1 MSLNVQ
7 ALSDFNN
14 QIAGELIIKMVYAGS
29 TMEYITIQ
37 EGVKYQEPINLF
49 EVSLYM
55 QNGTCVSTASG
66 SATFTQRTIEV
77 CPRTSFDALCLKDLD
92 KKYLGISALAPGSYN
107 ETFALATQYSEL
119 LVNQFQK
126 ANDQFLWRQVSGSAS
141 TFGGTC
147 NVNGLNVIISG
158 STSGVVVPTFTSSS
172 AGSIVNTANILST
185 MDQMIAASSA
195 DVADREDLTFF
206 MSVTLFRN
214 YLTGLRLANNFYFDP
229 SSVTNR
235 GGLYEMAYPFQPN
248 IKVVGTVGLQ
258 SSNRVVLGP
267 AKQIVVGTDLLSDFT
282 EFQLWYDI
290 NTDTLRHRIST
301 KLGVNIAYPEFWV
314 SNDLA

>member
-1 MSLNVQ
+1 MSLNVS
-7 ALSDFNN
+7 ALADFNN

-29 TMEYITIQ
+29 TVEYVTIQ

-55 QNGTCVSTASG
+55 QNGTCVSSASG

-126 ANDQFLWRQVSGSAS
+126 ANDQFLWLQVSGSSS
-141 TFGGTC
+141 TYGGTC
-147 NVNGLNVIISG
+147 ATNGLKVIISG
-158 STSGVVVPTFTSSS
+158 STSGVVVPSSVTGSAPTS
-172 AGSIVNTANILST
+172 ATILT
-185 MDQMIAASSA
+185 QMDTMIANSPS

-206 MSVTLFRN
+206 MSVTNFRN
-214 YLTGLRLANNFYFDP
+214 YVAGLRAANNFWFDP
-229 SSVTNR
+229 MSITNR
-235 GGLYEMAYPFQPN
+235 GGILEMMYPFQSN

-258 SSNRVVLGP
+258 GSNRIVLGP

-314 SNDLA
+314 SNDQA

>member
-1 MSLNVQ
+1 MSLNVS
-7 ALSDFNN
+7 ALADFNN

-37 EGVKYQEPINLF
+37 EGVKFQEPINLF

-55 QNGTCVSTASG
+55 QNGTCVSSASG

-126 ANDQFLWRQVSGSAS
+126 ANDQFIWRQESGSAS

-147 NVNGLNVIISG
+147 ATNGLNFIITG
-158 STSGVVVPTFTSSS
+158 STSGVVAIASSS
-172 AGSIVNTANILST
+172 LAAANILST
-185 MDQMIAASSA
+185 MDTMIATSSA

-206 MSVTLFRN
+206 MSVTNFRN

-229 SSVTNR
+229 MSVTNR
-235 GGLYEMAYPFQPN
+235 GGLYEMQYPFQPN

-258 SSNRVVLGP
+258 GSSRVVLGP
-267 AKQIVVGTDLLSDFT
+267 AKQIVAGTDLLSDFT

-290 NTDTLRHRIST
+290 NTDTLRHRVST

>member
-1 MSLNVQ
+1 MSLNVA
-7 ALSDFNN
+7 ALADFNN

-37 EGVKYQEPINLF
+37 EGVKFQEPINLF

-55 QNGTCVSTASG
+55 QNGTCVSSASG

-119 LVNQFQK
+119 IVNQFQK
-126 ANDQFLWRQVSGSAS
+126 ANDQFLWAQVSGSQS

-147 NVNGLNVIISG
+147 ATSGLNIIISS
-158 STSGVVVPTFTSSS
+158 STVGVVPVLINAASSS
-172 AGSIVNTANILST
+172 AANILTT
-185 MDQMIAASSA
+185 MDTMIATSSA
-195 DVADREDLTFF
+195 DVADRDDLTFF
-206 MSVTLFRN
+206 MSVSLFRN

-229 SSVTNR
+229 MSVTNR
-235 GGLYEMAYPFQPN
+235 GGLYEMQYPFQPN

-258 SSNRVVLGP
+258 GVNTIKLGP
-267 AKQIVVGTDLLSDFT
+267 AKQIVAGTDLLSDFT

-290 NTDTLRHRIST
+290 NTDTLRHRVST

-314 SNDLA
+314 SAQTA

>member
-1 MSLNVQ
+1 MSLNVS
-7 ALSDFNN
+7 ALADFNN

-29 TMEYITIQ
+29 TVEYVTIQ

-126 ANDQFLWRQVSGSAS
+126 ANDQFLWLQVSGSSS
-141 TFGGTC
+141 TYGGTC
-147 NVNGLNVIISG
+147 ATNGLKVIISG
-158 STSGVVVPTFTSSS
+158 STSGVVVPASVTGSVPTS
-172 AGSIVNTANILST
+172 ATILT
-185 MDQMIAASSA
+185 QMDTMIANSPS

-206 MSVTLFRN
+206 MSVTNFRN
-214 YLTGLRLANNFYFDP
+214 YVAGLRAANNFWFDP
-229 SSVTNR
+229 MSITNR
-235 GGLYEMAYPFQPN
+235 GGILEMMYPFQSN

-258 SSNRVVLGP
+258 GSNRIVLGP

-314 SNDLA
+314 SNDAA

>member
-1 MSLNVQ
+1 MSLNVS
-7 ALSDFNN
+7 ALADFNN
-14 QIAGELIIKMVYAGS
+14 QIAGELVLKMVYGGS
-29 TMEYITIQ
+29 TIEYVTVQ
-37 EGVKYQEPINLF
+37 EGVKFQEPINLF
-49 EVSLYM
+49 EVSLFM
-55 QNGTCVSTASG
+55 NNSACVSTASG

-92 KKYLGISALAPGSYN
+92 KKYLGISSLERGSYN
-107 ETFALATQYSEL
+107 ETWALANAYSEL

-147 NVNGLNVIISG
+147 AVSGLNLIITG
-158 STSGVVVPTFTSSS
+158 STSGVVPIPSSS
-172 AGSIVNTANILST
+172 LASANILAT
-185 MDQMIAASSA
+185 MDTMIATSSA

-206 MSVTLFRN
+206 MSVTNFRN
-214 YLTGLRLANNFYFDP
+214 YVAGLRAANNFYFDP
-229 SSVTNR
+229 SSITNR

-258 SSNRVVLGP
+258 GSNRVVLGP
-267 AKQIVVGTDLLSDFT
+267 AKQIVVGTDLLSDFS

>member
-1 MSLNVQ
+1 MSLNVS
-7 ALSDFNN
+7 ALADFNN
-14 QIAGELIIKMVYAGS
+14 QIAGELVLKMVYGGS
-29 TMEYITIQ
+29 TIEYVTVQ

-49 EVSLYM
+49 EVSLFIN
-55 QNGTCVSTASG
+55 NGTCVSSASG
-66 SATFTQRTIEV
+66 SATFTQRNITV
-77 CPRTSFDALCLKDLD
+77 CPRTSFDAICLKDLD
-92 KKYLGISALAPGSYN
+92 KKYLGISSLERGSYN
-107 ETFALATQYSEL
+107 ETWALANAYSEL

-126 ANDQFLWRQVSGSAS
+126 ANDQFLWQQESGSAS

-147 NVNGLNVIISG
+147 SVSGLNFIITG
-158 STSGVVVPTFTSSS
+158 STSGVVVLSSP
-172 AGSIVNTANILST
+172 APAALTAANALAQ
-185 MDQMIAASSA
+185 MDGMIAVSPA

-206 MSVTLFRN
+206 MSVTGFRQ
-214 YLTGLRLANNFYFDP
+214 YVAALRGANNFYFDP
-229 SSVTNR
+229 SSITNR

-258 SSNRVVLGP
+258 GSNRVVLGP
-267 AKQIVVGTDLLSDFT
+267 AKQIVVGTDLLSDFS

>member
-1 MSLNVQ
+1 MSLNVS
-7 ALSDFNN
+7 ALADFNN

-29 TMEYITIQ
+29 TVEYVTIQ

-126 ANDQFLWRQVSGSAS
+126 ANDQFLWLQVSGSSS
-141 TFGGTC
+141 TYGGTC
-147 NVNGLNVIISG
+147 ATNGLKVIISG
-158 STSGVVVPTFTSSS
+158 STSGVVVPASVTGSAPTS
-172 AGSIVNTANILST
+172 ATILT
-185 MDQMIAASSA
+185 QMDTMIASSPS

-206 MSVTLFRN
+206 MSVTNFRN
-214 YLTGLRLANNFYFDP
+214 YVAGLRAANNFWFDP
-229 SSVTNR
+229 MSITNR
-235 GGLYEMAYPFQPN
+235 GGILEMMYPFQSN

-258 SSNRVVLGP
+258 GSNRIVLGP

-314 SNDLA
+314 SNDQA

>member
-1 MSLNVQ
+1 MSLNVS

-49 EVSLYM
+49 EVSLTM
-55 QNGTCVSTASG
+55 QNGTCVSNPAG
-66 SATFTQRTIEV
+66 AATFSQRTIEV
-77 CPRTSFDALCLKDLD
+77 CPRTSFDALCLKELD

-119 LVNQFQK
+119 IVNQFQK
-126 ANDQFLWRQVSGSAS
+126 ANDYFLWQQVSGSAS

-147 NVNGLNVIISG
+147 STNGLKVIISG
-158 STSGVVVPTFTSSS
+158 STAGVIPYPWNAASSS
-172 AGSIVNTANILST
+172 AANILSS
-185 MDQMIAASSA
+185 MDGMIAASPA

-206 MSVTLFRN
+206 MSVTNFRN

-229 SSVTNR
+229 SAVTNR
-235 GGLYEMAYPFQPN
+235 GGMYEMQYPFQPN

-258 SSNRVVLGP
+258 GTNRVVMGP
-267 AKQIVVGTDLLSDFT
+267 AKQIVAGTDLLSDFT

-290 NTDTLRHRIST
+290 NTDTLRHRVST
-301 KLGVNIAYPEFWV
+301 KLGVQIAYPEFWV
-314 SNDLA
+314 SNDAA

>member
-1 MSLNVQ
+1 MSLNVT
-7 ALSDFNN
+7 ALADFNN

-37 EGVKYQEPINLF
+37 EGVKFQEPINLF

-55 QNGTCVSTASG
+55 QNGTCVSSASG

-119 LVNQFQK
+119 IVNQFQK
-126 ANDQFLWRQVSGSAS
+126 ANDQFLWAQVSGSQS

-147 NVNGLNVIISG
+147 ATSGLNIIISS
-158 STSGVVVPTFTSSS
+158 STTGVVPVLINAASSS
-172 AGSIVNTANILST
+172 AANILTT
-185 MDQMIAASSA
+185 MDTMIATSSA

-235 GGLYEMAYPFQPN
+235 GGLYEMQYPFQPN

-258 SSNRVVLGP
+258 GLNRIFLGP
-267 AKQIVVGTDLLSDFT
+267 AKQIVAGTDLLSDFT

-290 NTDTLRHRIST
+290 NTDTLRHRVST

-314 SNDLA
+314 SAQ

>member
-1 MSLNVQ
+1 
-7 ALSDFNN
+7 
-14 QIAGELIIKMVYAGS
+14 MVYAGS
-29 TMEYITIQ
+29 TVEYVTIQ

-126 ANDQFLWRQVSGSAS
+126 ANDQFLWLQVSGSSS
-141 TFGGTC
+141 TYGGTC
-147 NVNGLNVIISG
+147 ATNGLKVIISG
-158 STSGVVVPTFTSSS
+158 STSGVVVPASVTGSAPTS
-172 AGSIVNTANILST
+172 ATILT
-185 MDQMIAASSA
+185 QMDTMIANSPS

-206 MSVTLFRN
+206 MSVTNFRN
-214 YLTGLRLANNFYFDP
+214 YVAGLRAANNFWFDP
-229 SSVTNR
+229 MSITNR
-235 GGLYEMAYPFQPN
+235 GGILEMMYPFQSN

-258 SSNRVVLGP
+258 GTNRIVLGP

-314 SNDLA
+314 SNDQA

>member
-49 EVSLYM
+49 EVSLFM
-55 QNGTCVSTASG
+55 QNGTCVSNASG
-66 SATFTQRTIEV
+66 SATFSQRTIEV

-141 TFGGTC
+141 SFGGTC
-147 NVNGLNVIISG
+147 AVNGLNTIISG
-158 STSGVVVPTFTSSS
+158 STSGVVTIPSSS
-172 AGSIVNTANILST
+172 LAPANILTT
-185 MDQMIAASSA
+185 MDTMIATSSA

-206 MSVTLFRN
+206 MSVTNFRN

-235 GGLYEMAYPFQPN
+235 GGLYEMQYPFQPN

-258 SSNRVVLGP
+258 GSNRVVLGP
-267 AKQIVVGTDLLSDFT
+267 AKQIVAGTDLMSDFT

>member
-1 MSLNVQ
+1 MSLNVT
-7 ALSDFNN
+7 ALADFNN
-14 QIAGELIIKMVYAGS
+14 QIAGELVLKMVYGGS
-29 TMEYITIQ
+29 TIEYVTVQ
-37 EGVKYQEPINLF
+37 EGVKFQEPINLF
-49 EVSLYM
+49 EVSLFM
-55 QNGTCVSTASG
+55 NNSACVSTPSG

-92 KKYLGISALAPGSYN
+92 KKYLGISSLDRGSYN
-107 ETFALATQYSEL
+107 ETWALANAYSEL

-126 ANDQFLWRQVSGSAS
+126 ANDQFLWRQQSGSAS
-141 TFGGTC
+141 TFGGPCTTS
-147 NVNGLNVIISG
+147 GLNRIITG
-158 STSGVVVPTFTSSS
+158 STQGVVPIPSSS
-172 AGSIVNTANILST
+172 LAAANILAT
-185 MDQMIAASSA
+185 MDLMIATSSA

-206 MSVTLFRN
+206 MSVTNFRN
-214 YLTGLRLANNFYFDP
+214 YVAGLRAANNFYFDP
-229 SSVTNR
+229 SSITNR

-258 SSNRVVLGP
+258 GSNRVVLGP
-267 AKQIVVGTDLLSDFT
+267 AKQIVVGTDLLSDFS

-290 NTDTLRHRIST
+290 NTDTLRHRIAT

>member
-1 MSLNVQ
+1 
-7 ALSDFNN
+7 
-14 QIAGELIIKMVYAGS
+14 
-29 TMEYITIQ
+29 
-37 EGVKYQEPINLF
+37 
-49 EVSLYM
+49 
-55 QNGTCVSTASG
+55 
-66 SATFTQRTIEV
+66 
-77 CPRTSFDALCLKDLD
+77 
-92 KKYLGISALAPGSYN
+92 
-107 ETFALATQYSEL
+107 
-119 LVNQFQK
+119 
-126 ANDQFLWRQVSGSAS
+126 
-141 TFGGTC
+141 
-147 NVNGLNVIISG
+147 
-158 STSGVVVPTFTSSS
+158 
-172 AGSIVNTANILST
+172 
-185 MDQMIAASSA
+185 MDGMIATSSA

-229 SSVTNR
+229 MSVTNR

-258 SSNRVVLGP
+258 GLNRIFLGP
-267 AKQIVVGTDLLSDFT
+267 AKQIVAGTDLLSDFT